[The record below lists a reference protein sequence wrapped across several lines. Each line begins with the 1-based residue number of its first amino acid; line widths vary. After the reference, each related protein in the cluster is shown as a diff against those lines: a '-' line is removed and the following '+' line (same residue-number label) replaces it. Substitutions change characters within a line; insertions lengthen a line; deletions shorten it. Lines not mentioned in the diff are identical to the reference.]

1 MRRWACGLGIAAL
14 ALAGALIVATVL
26 TTRYGDPM
34 LWPPRPGAGSIEIYV
49 VSNGYHTG
57 LALPRAALAEF
68 ASGRGYPA
76 LIAVAQRFNQFAW
89 VEIGWGD
96 EKFYRQVPTVGD
108 LTLPIALRA
117 LFRPGNPSVLHV
129 VGLPG
134 DPVRTF
140 PSADIVAVPLSMT
153 GFDQLLAKLDATF
166 VPPQAGAL
174 PDLGKGLYGPSLFYP
189 AVGTFN
195 IFHVCNH
202 WIADLLDAAGVPTS
216 PVVDTFS
223 SGLLLDLRWR
233 AGLRTKRPAE

>member
-1 MRRWACGLGIAAL
+1 MRRAAL
-14 ALAGALIVATVL
+14 GLAIGLLALLWILGVATVL
-26 TTRYGDPM
+26 TTRYGDRM
-34 LWPPRPGAGSIEIYV
+34 LWPPRPDAGSIEIYV

-57 LALPRAALAEF
+57 VALPRAALAEF

-76 LIAVAQRFNQFAW
+76 LIALAQRFNQFPW

-96 EKFYRQVPTVGD
+96 EEFYRMVPTVGD

-117 LFRPGNPSVLHV
+117 LFRPGNRSVLHV
-129 VGLPG
+129 VGMPG

-140 PSADIVAVPLSMT
+140 PSADVVAIPLSRN

-166 VPPQAGAL
+166 VPPQGGAL
-174 PDLGKGLYGPSLFYP
+174 PDLGPGLYGPSLFYR
-189 AVGTFN
+189 AVGTFS
-195 IFHVCNH
+195 ILHVCNH
-202 WIADLLDAAGVPTS
+202 WIADLLDAAGVPTT

-233 AGLRTKRPAE
+233 AGLRTVKR